1 MAPFYRRG
9 CAAVSA
15 VYGEQGAVVV
25 GWLRRYEPRIVEA
38 LHLLEGFTRSPLA
51 LAGLLDAAGG
61 GAIKQAGSILA
72 RRMAK

>member
-1 MAPFYRRG
+1 M
-9 CAAVSA
+9 
-15 VYGEQGAVVV
+15 VV